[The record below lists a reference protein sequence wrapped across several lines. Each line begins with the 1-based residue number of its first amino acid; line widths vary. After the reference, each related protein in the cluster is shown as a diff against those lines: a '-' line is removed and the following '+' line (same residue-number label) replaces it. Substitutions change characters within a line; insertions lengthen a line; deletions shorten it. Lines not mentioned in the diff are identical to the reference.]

1 MYCEESIFNSIKGN
15 SQLVFK
21 YWELTREED
30 KEVEE
35 DKGEELIDGSSFGD
49 DVEFNGGDDDE

>member
-1 MYCEESIFNSIKGN
+1 
-15 SQLVFK
+15 
-21 YWELTREED
+21 
-30 KEVEE
+30 VEE